1 MLFSNVMKLPVITK
15 NNKNIKKIEI
25 VPDNVKY
32 NINKIKK
39 IKKELDNFM
48 YIIDEKC
55 YISYNN
61 QTDDIMFTYGNDI
74 FDKHGIFSL
83 ESVLTINNKQTSNN
97 PFAEILRDDLNGYYK
112 NAYNS
117 LQNAL
122 LKYGQLVDELKRAQ
136 DELNLYLKEKNKKKL
151 ISEYKTYSNYYE
163 NFKWT
168 TKELQD
174 YFRDKKNEMLEKYND
189 IDNYFKQEELKKTEI
204 KLPNINLSNNRNVN
218 KIEKNNYYNPNY
230 ANQLKNPYSI
240 NNNPYSINNNHL
252 ENPFKLEINKNK
264 LNNVKLPTI
273 NNYGNNLNQQFQ
285 MNKEINHNA
294 NQGMNIFNN
303 NQKYYKFNNNINN
316 NNNQNK
322 YNDYKNIQHEY
333 KQEQNNGNNI
343 NNNIKLP
350 NINKNITSNN
360 KKIKKLKEIKLTEQQ
375 KIFKGQKKI
384 LANLNKQLNPIL
396 KKNNL
401 SDSIKQVIK
410 QTQEV
415 IDTQQKQLDIEQK
428 EVKKELSELK
438 NEQNKKNKFFS
449 KQANE
454 YLNKEVEQEYNKIEK
469 DLEQNKS
476 NKKPI
481 NKENINEDD
490 AEKKLGEF
498 LKI

>member
-1 MLFSNVMKLPVITK
+1 MLVSNVMKLPVI
-15 NNKNIKKIEI
+15 NNKNIKKIKI

-48 YIIDEKC
+48 YIIDKKC
-55 YISYNN
+55 YISYTN
-61 QTDDIMFTYGNDI
+61 QTDDIMFTYGDDI

-97 PFAEILRDDLNGYYK
+97 PFAEILRDDLQKYYN

-122 LKYGQLVDELKRAQ
+122 LKYGQLVDELKKAQ
-136 DELNLYLKEKNKKKL
+136 DELNLYLKEQNKKKL

-189 IDNYFKQEELKKTEI
+189 IDNYFKQEELK
-204 KLPNINLSNNRNVN
+204 LPNINLSNNRNVN

-230 ANQLKNPYSI
+230 ANKHKNPY
-240 NNNPYSINNNHL
+240 YINNNHL
-252 ENPFKLEINKNK
+252 ENPFKLGVDTNK

-273 NNYGNNLNQQFQ
+273 NKINKNNYGNNLNQQHQ

-294 NQGMNIFNN
+294 NQGINIFNN

-322 YNDYKNIQHEY
+322 YNYYKNIQHEY

-401 SDSIKQVIK
+401 SDSIKQVIE

-415 IDTQQKQLDIEQK
+415 IDTQQKQLDREQN
-428 EVKKELSELK
+428 EERKELDQLK
-438 NEQNKKNKFFS
+438 QKQGKINKFFS

-498 LKI
+498 